1 FTYNYTMLCYCGF
14 IRLLRPCHLNIEYL
28 KNLECLELLNSQVSG
43 KSSYTEI
50 NTIRVN
56 CSSWFRRVDIP
67 FSPYDLR
74 HAWAIRAHIMAV
86 PIKAAADNLGHSVE
100 IHTEIYQKWFS
111 LENRKKVI
119 KQAVDKKDDIE
130 AIKQENFQLKAE
142 IKQLRQTLAKYQ
154 QFPIS

>member
-1 FTYNYTMLCYCGF
+1 M
-14 IRLLRPCHLNIEYL
+14 
-28 KNLECLELLNSQVSG
+28 
-43 KSSYTEI
+43 
-50 NTIRVN
+50 
-56 CSSWFRRVDIP
+56 
-67 FSPYDLR
+67 R

-130 AIKQENFQLKAE
+130 AITQENLQLKAE

-154 QFPIS
+154 IAEVWK